1 MLHAMILRRES
12 TRKTELE
19 NLSIVLLS
27 DESSECLSLVLR
39 TSTGKTISLA
49 IGGNLHIQH
58 YHATLRH
65 RDPILCSV
73 GVLAH

>member
-19 NLSIVLLS
+19 DLSIVLLP
-27 DESSECLSLVLR
+27 DESSEYLSLVLR

-49 IGGNLHIQH
+49 IGENLHMQH
-58 YHATLRH
+58 YHAALRH
-65 RDPILCSV
+65 RDPILCLV
-73 GVLAH
+73 GALAH